1 MNQSDKILDH
11 LRGGPI
17 TPLQALNLYGCFRL
31 AARINELRKQGHNI
45 STKWIKGEKKKHAQ
59 YQLMEGRHEQT
70 SIQFMVDGGLQGGGT
85 CLVQQSNRIGEEG
98 N

>member
-45 STKWIKGEKKKHAQ
+45 STKWIKGEQKKHAQ
-59 YQLMEGRHEQT
+59 YSLVEGRHEQT
-70 SIQFMVDGGLQGGGT
+70 SIHEMAEGGSLRLLPRT
-85 CLVQQSNRIGEEG
+85 KELF
-98 N
+98 